1 MKKKVIKERYEKANL
16 YLEKKQNVQLE
27 MGSDEYTRFLE
38 SIINDLKKVKSS
50 LRTRSRAGAA
60 HRKEADRIQAA
71 INAMKYLNNKNI
83 RMINSSMLHE
93 QENPK
98 DNFSRSD
105 VKNFL
110 RTYK

>member
-1 MKKKVIKERYEKANL
+1 MKKKVIKERYDKAKL

-27 MGSDEYTRFLE
+27 MGSDEYTQFLE
-38 SIINDLKKVKSS
+38 SIINDLRKVKNS
-50 LRTRSRAGAA
+50 LRTRSKAGAA

-93 QENPK
+93 HENSK
-98 DNFSRSD
+98 DSFSRSD